1 MKKFLCIFLSA
12 LLICA
17 LFIVPASAAEA
28 SLSYTIHRG
37 KNLNLTPLDDIKAL
51 PTANL
56 PVEYDDSS
64 SGVNAFF
71 FELSLPSFE
80 SLSSLVF
87 VGNDG
92 TFSGPIALLV
102 YNSDSEYIT
111 TLSDSDSV
119 AGQVTFD
126 FSDISDIGF
135 LVFRTSL
142 SSGRS
147 LDSVSF
153 DLDYQS
159 PSVWNGIS
167 DFIGG
172 LFGAVG
178 SILGG
183 ALNNTLLLMFLIL
196 IPLSGIVRDILYYNF
211 LNKRKKSNS
220 INRYRAKRGNYGRD
234 SYKEV

>member
-17 LFIVPASAAEA
+17 LFIIPASAAEA
-28 SLSYTIHRG
+28 SLSYVIHATNSGSVTSLSEIRSFPAVT
-37 KNLNLTPLDDIKAL
+37 LPLSFVAAGNNDF
-51 PTANL
+51 
-56 PVEYDDSS
+56 Y
-64 SGVNAFF
+64 

-92 TFSGPIALLV
+92 SFNGSAYLLV
-102 YNSDSEYIT
+102 YNSDSEYVN
-111 TLSDSDSV
+111 TLRDSDSV
-119 AGQVTFD
+119 GGQSTFD
-126 FSDISDIGF
+126 LSGISDIGF

-142 SSGRS
+142 PSGNS
-147 LDSVSF
+147 LNSVSF
-153 DLDYQS
+153 TLDYES

-167 DFIGG
+167 EFIGG

-196 IPLSGIVRDILYYNF
+196 IPLSGIVRDILYYDF
-211 LNKRKKSNS
+211 LNKRKKKNTINS
-220 INRYRAKRGNYGRD
+220 YRAKRGNYGRNT
-234 SYKEV
+234 YKEV